1 MSTSDIDFLVTDFY
15 QTLTFVAGDK
25 PDLNALEALFH
36 EEAIL
41 INNTFGRPLTFTP
54 EEFAKGIQTKV
65 ADGSMEQFMQREVFS
80 KTEVFGKIAQRVS
93 VYEYSFT
100 GHESGRIPRGISYIQ
115 CIQTE
120 NKWMISSMVWQDE
133 NENYLIPHEYHIER

>member
-15 QTLTFVAGDK
+15 QTLSFQTGET
-25 PDLNALEALFH
+25 PDLDALQALCFD
-36 EEAIL
+36 EAIL
-41 INNTFGRPLTFTP
+41 INNTFGRPLSFTP

-65 ADGSMEQFMQREVFS
+65 ADGSMQQFMQREIFS
-80 KTEVFGKIAQRVS
+80 KTEIFGKIAQRVS

-100 GHESGRIPRGISYIQ
+100 DHESGRIPRGINYVQ

-120 NKWMISSMVWQDE
+120 GKWLISSMAWQDE
-133 NENYLIPHEYHIER
+133 NENYHIPHEYHIGR